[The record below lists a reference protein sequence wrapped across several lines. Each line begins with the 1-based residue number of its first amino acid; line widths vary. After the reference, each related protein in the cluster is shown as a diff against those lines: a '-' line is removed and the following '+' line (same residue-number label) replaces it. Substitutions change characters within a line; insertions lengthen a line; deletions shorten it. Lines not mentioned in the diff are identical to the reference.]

1 MGLLKIG
8 YMLLKLLI
16 YWNDNKVLYYLFI
29 YIYVFSSVYIENF
42 NLLKSIV
49 FVYIFVSYVVYKIKV
64 FIRICFVSVF

>member
-42 NLLKSIV
+42 NLLKSNV

>member
-29 YIYVFSSVYIENF
+29 YIFSSVYIENF
-42 NLLKSIV
+42 NLLKSNV